1 MFRVKVS
8 YIGNDGQEYEKTYSN
23 RQIHSCVRRTRR
35 EKNFSRLLGTTS
47 WEPKVGEVTP
57 HPPADYTPARFKVK
71 KGRFGRMIA
80 GQWIGE
86 KDV

>member
-1 MFRVKVS
+1 MFRVAVI
-8 YIGNDGQEYEKTYSN
+8 YIGNDGKEYEKVFSN
-23 RQIHSCVRRTRR
+23 RQIHSCVRRTRK
-35 EKNFSRLLGTTS
+35 EKNFSRLVNTRC

-86 KDV
+86 